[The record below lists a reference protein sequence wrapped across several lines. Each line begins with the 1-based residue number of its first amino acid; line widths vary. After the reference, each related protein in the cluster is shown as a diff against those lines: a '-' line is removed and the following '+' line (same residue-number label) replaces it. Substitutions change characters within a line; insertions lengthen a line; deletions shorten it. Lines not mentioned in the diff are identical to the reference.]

1 MTKRILR
8 PVDYVGLTLC
18 AALITP
24 LTGCI
29 VAGTDQHPRHQPRT
43 QVVVSYEDDYDYYPR
58 YEVYYSR
65 SRHEYVYLDGN
76 AWVRRS
82 EPRGISIDLL
92 LATPSVRMDFRDSP
106 EKHHNTVIRSYPK
119 NHGQS
124 DHQPAEKGKNRKGKN
139 KKHGHDNEKD
149 DHK

>member
-1 MTKRILR
+1 MTKQILR
-8 PVDYVGLTLC
+8 PIDYVGLTLC
-18 AALITP
+18 AALIIP

-29 VAGTDQHPRHQPRT
+29 VAGTDQHPRHRPRT

-82 EPRGISIDLL
+82 EPLGVSIDLL

-106 EKHHNTVIRSYPK
+106 EKHHNSVIRSYPK
-119 NHGQS
+119 NHGHA
-124 DHQPAEKGKNRKGKN
+124 DQPADKPEKRKGKD
-139 KKHGHDNEKD
+139 KKHDRDDEKD
-149 DHK
+149 KRK

>member
-18 AALITP
+18 AALIGP
-24 LTGCI
+24 LAGCI
-29 VAGTDQHPRHQPRT
+29 VAGTDQHPRHRPQT

-58 YEVYYSR
+58 YAVYYSR

-76 AWVRRS
+76 AWVRRR
-82 EPRGISIDLL
+82 EPRGVSIDLL

-106 EKHHNTVIRSYPK
+106 EKHHNTVIRSYPQ
-119 NHGQS
+119 NHGQA
-124 DHQPAEKGKNRKGKN
+124 DQPADKTEKRKGKD
-139 KKHGHDNEKD
+139 KKHDRD
-149 DHK
+149 DDKAKRK